1 MAPRSAASIL
11 GDCVAAREIQADT
24 RMPGC
29 ETTAVEEL
37 RSARLKS
44 TRLDSA
50 DWALSSLLSLTW
62 GSSFLLIAVAIDHL
76 DPMIVPF
83 GRALIGAI
91 ALAMFPGAMTPVRRG
106 DWTRIAV
113 LGLVWMAIP
122 FWLFPLAEQTVAS
135 SVAGMMNGG
144 LPVVMACVTAIWIRR
159 LPSLRR
165 TGAILLGFAGIVVVA
180 IPAMRTDAAGEGSIG
195 DPTGIA
201 YLCIALLC
209 YALGANI
216 ARPLQARY
224 SPARLFVRVQFF
236 AALWTL
242 PFAASAVDDSQF
254 TWSGLLALTVLGVFG
269 TGIAFVAFG
278 TLLER
283 TGLARA
289 MIPTYFTPIVG
300 LVLGS
305 VFRDE
310 HVAPVSAIGM
320 IVVIVS
326 AWMMSK
332 PDGRD
337 VTLDDSR
344 R

>member
-1 MAPRSAASIL
+1 
-11 GDCVAAREIQADT
+11 
-24 RMPGC
+24 
-29 ETTAVEEL
+29 
-37 RSARLKS
+37 
-44 TRLDSA
+44 
-50 DWALSSLLSLTW
+50 
-62 GSSFLLIAVAIDHL
+62 
-76 DPMIVPF
+76 MIVPF

-91 ALAMFPGAMTPVRRG
+91 ALAMFPGARTPVKRG
-106 DWTRIAV
+106 DWTRIAA

-144 LPVVMACVTAIWIRR
+144 LPVAMAFITAIWIRR

-165 TGAILLGFAGIVVVA
+165 MGAMLLGFMGIVVIAV
-180 IPAMRTDAAGEGSIG
+180 PAMRADAAGKGSIA
-195 DPTGIA
+195 DPSGIA
-201 YLCIALLC
+201 YLCIALVC
-209 YALGANI
+209 YALGTNI
-216 ARPLQARY
+216 ARPLQDRY
-224 SPARLFVRVQFF
+224 SPARLFVRVQFS

-242 PFAASAVDDSQF
+242 PFAATAVDESRL
-254 TWSGLLALTVLGVFG
+254 TWSALLALVVLGVFG

-283 TGLARA
+283 AGLARA

-310 HVAPVSAIGM
+310 HVSRLSAVGM
-320 IVVIVS
+320 LIVITS

-332 PDGRD
+332 PDARD
-337 VTLDDSR
+337 VTLSDSR